1 MDESF
6 SGTGLVYGMALVLA
20 IGKACT
26 LLIWRTLP
34 KPRPPVRQE
43 LVDAWRHRRTRM
55 QAKAKAASPSQDPQH
70 VANDGMP
77 DTSQTKNTFRP
88 STSAPGEALAETT
101 KLSART
107 AQP

>member
-1 MDESF
+1 MDESY
-6 SGTGLVYGMALVLA
+6 SRTGLIYGMALVLA

-26 LLIWRTLP
+26 LLIWRTVP

-43 LVDAWRHRRTRM
+43 LVEAWRRRRIHM
-55 QAKAKAASPSQDPQH
+55 QAKAKGASPSQDPQP
-70 VANDGMP
+70 VANDGMA
-77 DTSQTKNTFRP
+77 DRSQTDTTFKP
-88 STSAPGEALAETT
+88 STSALGEALAETT